1 MRMKHIVVDL
11 EMNPIGKEY
20 KEIRRKL
27 NGEIIEIGAVRLS
40 EKFVQEDK
48 FQCYVCPEYG
58 LVKKH
63 ITELT
68 GITQEQVSGQ
78 RVFAESFR
86 NFVDWIGAS
95 ETKIYSW
102 SMSDIK
108 QLRKECRL
116 KVPDFDVNWLDTR
129 WVDLQQAFD
138 DRLGLHNSLALKHA
152 LGAMGRRFE
161 GAQHSALADAINT
174 SAVLTLMQDDE
185 KFRET
190 MRPVLEIL
198 EPSKG
203 LSDAIGDLFPD
214 LEKLKNN
221 L

>member
-1 MRMKHIVVDL
+1 MKHIVVDL

-40 EKFVQEDK
+40 DKFVQEDK

-78 RVFAESFR
+78 RVFAESFK

-116 KVPDFDVNWLDTR
+116 KVPDFDVNWLDMR

-161 GAQHSALADAINT
+161 GTQHSALADAINT

-190 MRPVLEIL
+190 MHPVLEIL
-198 EPSKG
+198 EPSEG

>member
-1 MRMKHIVVDL
+1 MKHIVVDL

-78 RVFAESFR
+78 RVFAESFK

-116 KVPDFDVNWLDTR
+116 KVPDFDVNWLDMR

-161 GAQHSALADAINT
+161 GTQHSALADAINT
-174 SAVLTLMQDDE
+174 SAVLMQDDE

-198 EPSKG
+198 EPSEG

>member
-1 MRMKHIVVDL
+1 MKHIVVDL

-40 EKFVQEDK
+40 DKFVQEDK

-78 RVFAESFR
+78 RVFAESFK

-116 KVPDFDVNWLDTR
+116 KVPDFDVNWLDIR

-198 EPSKG
+198 EPSEG